1 MKNNQLTSTPIDNLK
16 QRDAKKHV
24 YWDKIIK
31 KIIAVYKINKMHIP
45 NLNTTKQADEVY
57 YQGPWSLLNFT

>member
-16 QRDAKKHV
+16 QQDAKKHV

-45 NLNTTKQADEVY
+45 NLNTRNKQMKCIIKVPDH
-57 YQGPWSLLNFT
+57 F